1 MRKITVRYDE
11 LLEHD
16 LLTAQEVAD
25 YMRVDIRTVRE
36 WVSSGSL
43 PRVMVG
49 KRDYRI
55 LRNDLEKFIRERRQA
70 GRQEDQEA

>member
-1 MRKITVRYDE
+1 MRYDE

-16 LLTAQEVAD
+16 MLTAQEVAD

-36 WVSSGSL
+36 WISNGSL

-70 GRQEDQEA
+70 GKQEEQET

>member
-1 MRKITVRYDE
+1 MRHNT

-16 LLTAQEVAD
+16 MLTAQEVAD

-36 WVSSGSL
+36 WVGNGEL

-55 LRNDLEKFIRERRQA
+55 RRQDLQDFIEKRRQA
-70 GRQEDQEA
+70 GKKDEQN

>member
-1 MRKITVRYDE
+1 MRYDE

-36 WVSSGSL
+36 WVSNGSL

-55 LRNDLEKFIRERRQA
+55 LRNDLEDFIKKRRQS
-70 GRQEDQEA
+70 GEQENQVN